1 MRAYNSKLDSSLD
14 ISFSKK
20 FMLTNFKAILF
31 GSIGTLVET
40 SELQRRAFNQAF
52 SEAGLDWT
60 WNPDEYKIM
69 LKKSGGRNRINEYA
83 TYREIEVN
91 AHELHLKKTK
101 IFDNMMKEEGISL
114 RPGVANLIDF
124 ALNNNLHLAFV
135 TSTSDAN
142 VDAIFMALNEQLNR
156 NDFNF
161 IGNDKMVSKPKPDSE
176 IYLKAL
182 SNLKLNAKDCLAIED
197 TEVSMRSAINANI
210 KCIAFPGA
218 MALDNDFSAALHIS
232 DDLSPNNL
240 FN

>member
-1 MRAYNSKLDSSLD
+1 
-14 ISFSKK
+14 
-20 FMLTNFKAILF
+20 MLTNFKAILF

-40 SELQRRAFNQAF
+40 SELQRTAFNQAF

-83 TYREIEVN
+83 TYHGIKVN
-91 AHELHLKKTK
+91 AHELHLKKTE
-101 IFDNMMKEEGISL
+101 IFDNMMKEKGISL
-114 RPGVANLIDF
+114 RPGVANLIGYAID
-124 ALNNNLHLAFV
+124 NNVHLAFV

-142 VDAIFMALNEQLNR
+142 VDAIFMALNGQLSR

-218 MALDNDFSAALHIS
+218 MALDNDFSAALHIT

>member
-1 MRAYNSKLDSSLD
+1 
-14 ISFSKK
+14 
-20 FMLTNFKAILF
+20 MLTNFKAILF

-52 SEAGLDWT
+52 SEAGLEWT

-83 TYREIEVN
+83 TDRGIKVN
-91 AHELHLKKTK
+91 AHELHLKKTE

-114 RPGVANLIDF
+114 RPGVANLIGYAID
-124 ALNNNLHLAFV
+124 NNVHLAFV

-142 VDAIFMALNEQLNR
+142 VDAIFMALNGQLSR

-218 MALDNDFSAALHIS
+218 MALDNDFIAALHIS

>member
-1 MRAYNSKLDSSLD
+1 
-14 ISFSKK
+14 
-20 FMLTNFKAILF
+20 MLTNFKAILF

-83 TYREIEVN
+83 TDRGIKVN
-91 AHELHLKKTK
+91 AHELHLKKTE

-114 RPGVANLIDF
+114 RPGVANLIGYAID
-124 ALNNNLHLAFV
+124 NNVHLAFV

-142 VDAIFMALNEQLNR
+142 VDAIFMALNGQLNR

-161 IGNDKMVSKPKPDSE
+161 IGHDKMVSKPKPDSE

-218 MALDNDFSAALHIS
+218 LALDNDFSDAFYIT
-232 DDLSPNNL
+232 DDLSRNNL
-240 FN
+240 LFTE

>member
-1 MRAYNSKLDSSLD
+1 
-14 ISFSKK
+14 
-20 FMLTNFKAILF
+20 MLTNFKAILF

-83 TYREIEVN
+83 TDRGIKVN
-91 AHELHLKKTK
+91 AHELHLKKTE
-101 IFDNMMKEEGISL
+101 IFDNMMKEKGISL
-114 RPGVANLIDF
+114 RPGVANLIGYAID
-124 ALNNNLHLAFV
+124 NNVHLAFV

-142 VDAIFMALNEQLNR
+142 VDAIFMALNGQLSR

>member
-1 MRAYNSKLDSSLD
+1 
-14 ISFSKK
+14 
-20 FMLTNFKAILF
+20 MLTNFKAILF

-91 AHELHLKKTK
+91 AHELHLKKTE

-114 RPGVANLIDF
+114 RPGVANLIGYAID
-124 ALNNNLHLAFV
+124 NNVHLAFV

-142 VDAIFMALNEQLNR
+142 VDAIFMALNGQLNR

>member
-1 MRAYNSKLDSSLD
+1 
-14 ISFSKK
+14 
-20 FMLTNFKAILF
+20 MLTNFKAILF

-83 TYREIEVN
+83 TDRGIKVN
-91 AHELHLKKTK
+91 AHELHLKKTE

-114 RPGVANLIDF
+114 RPGVANLIGYAID
-124 ALNNNLHLAFV
+124 NNVHLAFV

-142 VDAIFMALNEQLNR
+142 VDAIFMALNGQLSR

-218 MALDNDFSAALHIS
+218 LALDNDFSDAFYIT
-232 DDLSPNNL
+232 DDLSRNNL
-240 FN
+240 LFTE

>member
-1 MRAYNSKLDSSLD
+1 
-14 ISFSKK
+14 
-20 FMLTNFKAILF
+20 MLTNFKAILF

-83 TYREIEVN
+83 TYHGIKVN
-91 AHELHLKKTK
+91 AHELHLKKTE

-114 RPGVANLIDF
+114 RPGVANLIGYAID
-124 ALNNNLHLAFV
+124 NNVHLAFV

-142 VDAIFMALNEQLNR
+142 VDAIFMALNGQLNR

-176 IYLKAL
+176 IYLKSL

>member
-1 MRAYNSKLDSSLD
+1 
-14 ISFSKK
+14 
-20 FMLTNFKAILF
+20 MLTNFKAILF

-40 SELQRRAFNQAF
+40 SELQRTAFNQAF

-69 LKKSGGRNRINEYA
+69 LKKSGGRNRINQYA

-114 RPGVANLIDF
+114 RPGVANLIGYAID
-124 ALNNNLHLAFV
+124 NNVHLAFV

-142 VDAIFMALNEQLNR
+142 VDAIFMALNGQLSR

>member
-1 MRAYNSKLDSSLD
+1 
-14 ISFSKK
+14 
-20 FMLTNFKAILF
+20 MLTNFKAILF

-114 RPGVANLIDF
+114 RPGVANLIGYAID
-124 ALNNNLHLAFV
+124 NNVHLAFV

-142 VDAIFMALNEQLNR
+142 VDAIFMALNGQLNR

-182 SNLKLNAKDCLAIED
+182 SNLKLDAKDCLAIED

-218 MALDNDFSAALHIS
+218 MALDNDFSAALHIT

>member
-1 MRAYNSKLDSSLD
+1 
-14 ISFSKK
+14 
-20 FMLTNFKAILF
+20 MLTNFKAILF

-40 SELQRRAFNQAF
+40 SELQRTAFNQAF

-91 AHELHLKKTK
+91 AHELHLKKTE

-114 RPGVANLIDF
+114 RPGVANLIGYAID
-124 ALNNNLHLAFV
+124 NNVHLAFV

-142 VDAIFMALNEQLNR
+142 VDAIFMALNGQLNR

>member
-1 MRAYNSKLDSSLD
+1 
-14 ISFSKK
+14 
-20 FMLTNFKAILF
+20 MLTNFKAILF

-114 RPGVANLIDF
+114 RPGVANLIGYAID
-124 ALNNNLHLAFV
+124 NNVHLAFV

-142 VDAIFMALNEQLNR
+142 VDAIFMALNGQVNR

>member
-1 MRAYNSKLDSSLD
+1 
-14 ISFSKK
+14 
-20 FMLTNFKAILF
+20 MLTNFKAILF

-40 SELQRRAFNQAF
+40 SELQRTAFNQAF

-91 AHELHLKKTK
+91 AHELHLKKTE

-114 RPGVANLIDF
+114 RPGVANLIGYAID
-124 ALNNNLHLAFV
+124 NNVHLAFV

-142 VDAIFMALNEQLNR
+142 VDAIFMALNGQLSR

>member
-1 MRAYNSKLDSSLD
+1 
-14 ISFSKK
+14 
-20 FMLTNFKAILF
+20 MLTNFKAILF

-91 AHELHLKKTK
+91 AHELHLKKTE
-101 IFDNMMKEEGISL
+101 IFDNMMKEKGISL
-114 RPGVANLIDF
+114 RPGVANLIGYAID
-124 ALNNNLHLAFV
+124 NNVHLAFV

-142 VDAIFMALNEQLNR
+142 VDAIFMALNGQLSR

>member
-1 MRAYNSKLDSSLD
+1 
-14 ISFSKK
+14 
-20 FMLTNFKAILF
+20 MLTNFKAILF

-114 RPGVANLIDF
+114 RPGVANLIGYAID
-124 ALNNNLHLAFV
+124 NNVHLAFV

-142 VDAIFMALNEQLNR
+142 VDAIFMALNGQLSR

-218 MALDNDFSAALHIS
+218 LALDNDFSDAFYIT
-232 DDLSPNNL
+232 DDLSRNNL
-240 FN
+240 LFTE

>member
-1 MRAYNSKLDSSLD
+1 
-14 ISFSKK
+14 
-20 FMLTNFKAILF
+20 MLTNFKAILF

-40 SELQRRAFNQAF
+40 SELQRKAFNQAF

-60 WNPDEYKIM
+60 WSPDEYKIM

-83 TYREIEVN
+83 TYHGIKVN
-91 AHELHLKKTK
+91 AHELHLKKTE
-101 IFDNMMKEEGISL
+101 IFDNMMKEKGISL
-114 RPGVANLIDF
+114 RPGVANLIGYAID
-124 ALNNNLHLAFV
+124 NNVHLAFV

-142 VDAIFMALNEQLNR
+142 VDAIFMALNGQLSR

>member
-1 MRAYNSKLDSSLD
+1 
-14 ISFSKK
+14 
-20 FMLTNFKAILF
+20 MLTNFKAILF

-83 TYREIEVN
+83 TDRGIKVN
-91 AHELHLKKTK
+91 AHELHLKKTE

-114 RPGVANLIDF
+114 RPGVANLIGYAID
-124 ALNNNLHLAFV
+124 NNVHLAFV
-135 TSTSDAN
+135 TSTSNAN
-142 VDAIFMALNEQLNR
+142 VDAIFMALNGQLNR

-218 MALDNDFSAALHIS
+218 LALDNDFSDAFYIT
-232 DDLSPNNL
+232 DDLSRNNL
-240 FN
+240 LFTE

>member
-1 MRAYNSKLDSSLD
+1 
-14 ISFSKK
+14 
-20 FMLTNFKAILF
+20 MLTNFKAILF

-40 SELQRRAFNQAF
+40 SELQRTAFNQAF

-114 RPGVANLIDF
+114 RPGVANLIGYAID
-124 ALNNNLHLAFV
+124 NNVHLAFV

-142 VDAIFMALNEQLNR
+142 VDAIFMALNGQLNR

>member
-1 MRAYNSKLDSSLD
+1 
-14 ISFSKK
+14 
-20 FMLTNFKAILF
+20 MLTNFKAILF

-83 TYREIEVN
+83 TDRGIKVN
-91 AHELHLKKTK
+91 AHELHLKKTE

-114 RPGVANLIDF
+114 RPGVANLIGYAID
-124 ALNNNLHLAFV
+124 NNVHLAFV

-142 VDAIFMALNEQLNR
+142 VDAIFMALNGQLSR

-218 MALDNDFSAALHIS
+218 LALDSDFSDAFYIT
-232 DDLSPNNL
+232 DDLSRNNL
-240 FN
+240 LFTE

>member
-1 MRAYNSKLDSSLD
+1 
-14 ISFSKK
+14 
-20 FMLTNFKAILF
+20 MLSNFKAILF

-83 TYREIEVN
+83 TDRGIKVN
-91 AHELHLKKTK
+91 AHELHLKKTE

-114 RPGVANLIDF
+114 RPGVANLIGYAID
-124 ALNNNLHLAFV
+124 NNVHLAFV
-135 TSTSDAN
+135 TSTSNAN
-142 VDAIFMALNEQLNR
+142 VDAIFMALNGQLSR

-218 MALDNDFSAALHIS
+218 LALDNDFSDAFYIT
-232 DDLSPNNL
+232 DDLSRNNL
-240 FN
+240 LFTE

>member
-1 MRAYNSKLDSSLD
+1 
-14 ISFSKK
+14 
-20 FMLTNFKAILF
+20 MLTNFKAILF

-83 TYREIEVN
+83 TDRGIKVN
-91 AHELHLKKTK
+91 AHELHLKKTE

-114 RPGVANLIDF
+114 RPGVANLIGYAID
-124 ALNNNLHLAFV
+124 NNVHLAFV
-135 TSTSDAN
+135 TSTSNAN
-142 VDAIFMALNEQLNR
+142 VDAIFMALNGQLNR

-161 IGNDKMVSKPKPDSE
+161 IGHDKMVSKPKPDSE

-218 MALDNDFSAALHIS
+218 LALDNDFSDAFYIT
-232 DDLSPNNL
+232 DDLSRNNL
-240 FN
+240 LFTE

>member
-1 MRAYNSKLDSSLD
+1 
-14 ISFSKK
+14 
-20 FMLTNFKAILF
+20 MLTNFKAILF

-52 SEAGLDWT
+52 SEAGLEWT

-83 TYREIEVN
+83 TDRGIKVN
-91 AHELHLKKTK
+91 AHELHLKKTE

-114 RPGVANLIDF
+114 RPGVANLIGYAID
-124 ALNNNLHLAFV
+124 NNVHLAFV

-142 VDAIFMALNEQLNR
+142 VDAIFMALNGQLSR

>member
-1 MRAYNSKLDSSLD
+1 
-14 ISFSKK
+14 
-20 FMLTNFKAILF
+20 MLTNFKAILF

-60 WNPDEYKIM
+60 WNPAEYKIM

-83 TYREIEVN
+83 TDRGIKVN
-91 AHELHLKKTK
+91 AHELHLKKTE

-114 RPGVANLIDF
+114 RPGVANLIGYAID
-124 ALNNNLHLAFV
+124 NNVHLAFV

-142 VDAIFMALNEQLNR
+142 VDAIFMALNGQLSR

>member
-1 MRAYNSKLDSSLD
+1 
-14 ISFSKK
+14 
-20 FMLTNFKAILF
+20 MLTNFKAILF

-40 SELQRRAFNQAF
+40 SELQRTAFNQAF

>member
-1 MRAYNSKLDSSLD
+1 
-14 ISFSKK
+14 
-20 FMLTNFKAILF
+20 MLSNFKAILF

-83 TYREIEVN
+83 TYRGVKVN
-91 AHELHLKKTK
+91 AHELHFKKTE

-114 RPGVANLIDF
+114 RPGVANLIGY
-124 ALNNNLHLAFV
+124 ALNNNIRLAFV

-142 VDAIFMALNEQLNR
+142 IDAMFMALNGQLSR

-161 IGNDKMVSKPKPDSE
+161 IGNDKIVSKPKPDSE

-182 SNLKLNAKDCLAIED
+182 SNLELNAEDCLAIED
-197 TEVSMRSAINANI
+197 TEVSMRSAVSANI

-218 MALDNDFSAALHIS
+218 LALDNDFSAALHIS

>member
-1 MRAYNSKLDSSLD
+1 
-14 ISFSKK
+14 
-20 FMLTNFKAILF
+20 MLTNFKAILF

-52 SEAGLDWT
+52 SEANLDWN
-60 WNPDEYKIM
+60 WNPDEYKVMI
-69 LKKSGGRNRINEYA
+69 KKSGGRNRINEYA
-83 TYREIEVN
+83 TDRGEKVN
-91 AHELHLKKTK
+91 AQKLHIRKTE
-101 IFDNMMKEEGISL
+101 IFDNMMKEEEIFL
-114 RPGVANLIDF
+114 RPGVANLIGYAID
-124 ALNNNLHLAFV
+124 NNVHLAFV

-142 VDAIFMALNEQLNR
+142 VDAIFMALNGQLSR